1 MPSLPIQQINDAVI
15 AHYCN
20 DISKPSAPVKCS
32 AVASSGGD
40 DGSAILYH
48 TIDGGEVARYD
59 WKIEQGKVIVKT
71 LTIGRYL

>member
-1 MPSLPIQQINDAVI
+1 MPSLPIQEINDAVI
-15 AHYCN
+15 AQYGR
-20 DISKPSAPVKCS
+20 DIAKPQSPVTCS

-48 TIDGGEVARYD
+48 LVDGGEVARYD
-59 WKIEQGKVIVKT
+59 WSIEGGKIIVTT